1 MELNDQPMPAWA
13 VTPAKV
19 VAAIQ
24 RLVETARPRKLFLFG
39 SNATGTGGRDS
50 DLDVLVVADDSVQ
63 DPRQESIRLR
73 RALRGILM
81 PVDILVVNE
90 SFFNAHRE
98 TPGLIYHEVLATGR
112 LVYDAAR

>member
-1 MELNDQPMPAWA
+1 MELNDQPMPVWA

-19 VAAIQ
+19 AAAIQ

-39 SNATGTGGRDS
+39 SNATQVERGNS
-50 DLDVLVVADDSVQ
+50 DLDVLVVTDDSVQ
-63 DPRQESIRLR
+63 NSRQESVRLR
-73 RALRGILM
+73 SALRGILM

-90 SFFNAHRE
+90 SYFNQHRD
-98 TPGLIYHEVLATGR
+98 TPGLIYREVLANGR

>member
-1 MELNDQPMPAWA
+1 MELNDQPMPVWA
-13 VTPAKV
+13 VTPAKI
-19 VAAIQ
+19 AAAMQ
-24 RLVETARPRKLFLFG
+24 RLVETAQPRKLFLFG
-39 SNATGTGGRDS
+39 SNATGTGGSNS

-63 DPRQESIRLR
+63 NTRQESVRLR

-90 SFFNAHRE
+90 SFFNEHRE
-98 TPGLIYHEVLATGR
+98 TPGLIYREVLANGR

>member
-19 VAAIQ
+19 AAAVQ

-39 SNATGTGGRDS
+39 SNALGGGGTDS

-63 DPRQESIRLR
+63 NTRRESVRLR

-90 SFFNAHRE
+90 SFFNQHRD
-98 TPGLIYHEVLATGR
+98 TPGLIYREVLATGR

>member
-19 VAAIQ
+19 AAAVQ

-39 SNATGTGGRDS
+39 SNASGGGGTDS

-63 DPRQESIRLR
+63 NTRRESVRLR

-81 PVDILVVNE
+81 PMDILVVNE
-90 SFFNAHRE
+90 SFFNQHRD
-98 TPGLIYHEVLATGR
+98 TPGLIYREVLATGR